1 MRRVVPAMTQ
11 RFINGSAAICSR
23 KASGVFLTQQFYQRK
38 QPLLGVV
45 LFSVQTLTRS
55 VDDGV
60 QCLREIRLLCHLPGK
75 SEGRGVK
82 QPPTVRGTPI
92 VRWFIVCLHHMR
104 DGLDADD
111 VLAVE
116 LHDRVI
122 DDRKQAACSG
132 TSATARSVRYAATR
146 VAE

>member
-55 VDDGV
+55 VDDG
-60 QCLREIRLLCHLPGK
+60 C
-75 SEGRGVK
+75 SAF
-82 QPPTVRGTPI
+82 VR
-92 VRWFIVCLHHMR
+92 
-104 DGLDADD
+104 
-111 VLAVE
+111 
-116 LHDRVI
+116 
-122 DDRKQAACSG
+122 SG
-132 TSATARSVRYAATR
+132 FSATFPARAKVAALNNR
-146 VAE
+146 QPYVGPQS